1 MVSVEEIV
9 ESVARIVEPKNN
21 WADPSV
27 AWPAV
32 MVAVAV
38 MLVFAARRLFDT
50 TVPPTE
56 VTTTLIGADGAV
68 VSIRVTEV
76 EAYGGLDEDPG
87 SHAYRSRTARNAS
100 MFGPP
105 GHAYAYFT
113 YGMHWMLN
121 LVTQPEGTAG
131 AVLIRAGQLV
141 DGLEVASA
149 RRPACAVERD
159 LGRGPARLA
168 AALGIDGGCDGLDLL
183 TSGGIIALEL
193 AARPPM
199 VVLTSARTGVAGEG
213 ALTPW
218 RFFLP
223 DEPNVS
229 PYRAAV
235 TRGRPVR
242 PLR

>member
-1 MVSVEEIV
+1 MDPRRLTSQHAVRVAPRV
-9 ESVARIVEPKNN
+9 LGARIT
-21 WADPSV
+21 S
-27 AWPAV
+27 
-32 MVAVAV
+32 
-38 MLVFAARRLFDT
+38 R
-50 TVPPTE
+50 
-56 VTTTLIGADGAV
+56 IDGAV

-199 VVLTSARTGVAGEG
+199 VVLTSARAGVAGEG

-223 DEPNVS
+223 DEPTVS

>member
-1 MVSVEEIV
+1 M
-9 ESVARIVEPKNN
+9 
-21 WADPSV
+21 DP
-27 AWPAV
+27 
-32 MVAVAV
+32 
-38 MLVFAARRLFDT
+38 RRLT
-50 TVPPTE
+50 SQHAVRVAPRVLGALITSRIEGTV
-56 VTTTLIGADGAV
+56 VI
-68 VSIRVTEV
+68 IRVTEV
-76 EAYGGLDEDPG
+76 EAYGGLGEDPG

-105 GHAYAYFT
+105 GHAYVYFT
-113 YGMHWMLN
+113 YGRHWMLN
-121 LVTQPEGTAG
+121 LVTQPEGNAG

-141 DGLEVASA
+141 DGLDVASA
-149 RRPACAVERD
+149 RRPACAVDRD

-168 AALGIDGGCDGLDLL
+168 AAMGIDGRFDGLDLL
-183 TSGGIIALEL
+183 TSGGILALEL
-193 AARPPM
+193 ATRPPTL
-199 VVLTSARTGVAGEG
+199 VLTSARTGVAGEG

-223 DEPNVS
+223 DEPTVS